1 MVGGFSWGRLIN
13 LSKNHSW
20 KGKFNERDV
29 FLVIFQHGCSQ
40 YFLSLSQPWLEHL
53 LITDAG
59 KGVGGGSQGGQE
71 GVGEGEGG
79 GKRGQGA
86 W

>member
-1 MVGGFSWGRLIN
+1 M
-13 LSKNHSW
+13 
-20 KGKFNERDV
+20 
-29 FLVIFQHGCSQ
+29 IFQHRCSQ